1 IIEFPVPRGFA
12 GDKEAGLRKGVE
24 LADKDRRGDS
34 ATGSG
39 EEEREGFERVLD
51 AVAGIAEAWNERV
64 ARWLR
69 ENQVSFAQFRT
80 ILLLS
85 KEGSQTL
92 GELSERLSRAR
103 CTVTGLIDR
112 LEAKGLVRR
121 RRGRRDRRQVYVSLT
136 EKGWELARELGEKV
150 VPEISRLSERIM
162 SRLTESE
169 AVALA
174 VALTK
179 IREGLADNRRKSTRD
194 GGNGVLALDQR
205 GD

>member
-1 IIEFPVPRGFA
+1 M
-12 GDKEAGLRKGVE
+12 
-24 LADKDRRGDS
+24 ADKDGREDG
-34 ATGSG
+34 ATWSMEG
-39 EEEREGFERVLD
+39 EREGFERVLD

-69 ENQVSFAQFRT
+69 ENQVTFAQFRA

-85 KEGSQTL
+85 KAGSQTL
-92 GELSERLSRAR
+92 GELSEGLSRAR

-121 RRGRRDRRQVYVSLT
+121 KRGRRDRRQVYVSLT
-136 EKGWELARELGEKV
+136 EKGRELARDLGEKV

-174 VALTK
+174 VTLAK
-179 IREGLADNRRKSTRD
+179 IREGLADIGRKSTRD
-194 GGNGVLALDQR
+194 GGDGVLA
-205 GD
+205 